1 MWNYKMRITG
11 ERFTKDS
18 KGFKILKY
26 IDKHNGATKYECITK
41 VLRKC
46 GSKQKL
52 RGYYSVYFGLLV
64 KSGILTLDYKSHV
77 YSITEKGKEI
87 IVTTKSKG

>member
-26 IDKHNGATKYECITK
+26 IAKHNGATKYECITK
-41 VLRKC
+41 VLKKC
-46 GSKQKL
+46 
-52 RGYYSVYFGLLV
+52 
-64 KSGILTLDYKSHV
+64 
-77 YSITEKGKEI
+77 KEI